1 MIPNIPPKLFSGS
14 AALVGFLLID
24 DTTAEEQNALSNWLM
39 LVAQVL
45 ATNAFYKALLRSR
58 GNSEETGRN
67 NANTVPINEQGNNN
81 GYRRGSQNTR
91 RGTGNYYSNTSTND
105 TEETLIM
112 LQKMVKAMQ
121 TEIDRLKNDL

>member
-1 MIPNIPPKLFSGS
+1 MIPNISPKMFSGS

-58 GNSEETGRN
+58 GRSEETGRN
-67 NANTVPINEQGNNN
+67 NANTPPINGQGNG
-81 GYRRGSQNTR
+81 GYRRGGQNTR
-91 RGTGNYYSNTSTND
+91 REQGSHCSNTSTDD

-121 TEIDRLKNDL
+121 TEIERLKNDL

>member
-45 ATNAFYKALLRSR
+45 ATNAFYKALLKSR
-58 GNSEETGRN
+58 GRSTETGRN
-67 NANTVPINEQGNNN
+67 NANTPPLN
-81 GYRRGSQNTR
+81 SQNNQNR
-91 RGTGNYYSNTSTND
+91 NNPNDPYDD
-105 TEETLIM
+105 TEATLIM
-112 LQKMVKAMQ
+112 LQKMVNAIQK
-121 TEIDRLKNDL
+121 EIDEIKNNSPF